1 MGVFDFLPGR
11 GGDGEGASSSEDAA
25 TNGEGTG
32 GTDRIEDLTPADFRE
47 RAETLAKRSDVPTL
61 DFTVDSLAALD
72 DLATGSVG
80 GIGEVAYGSYLGET
94 IVREYGGE
102 WTDED
107 GWQVAVALADDR
119 TTVAVFDAARMSIE
133 GDPVFS
139 KVTARLEAEGAVRMP
154 DVPGNPPDPEE
165 AAPKRDVRTDSTASD
180 AGSEPATETAVT
192 DDPAGD
198 EADGGTAR
206 DEDGGTADEDAT
218 VVTDGT
224 AEDSTAVE
232 ADAGAGDVGGPETD
246 VGADIGDDADST
258 GIDGVG
264 SDDVA
269 FGIDDGTAGD
279 DDDDTDDRTSVL
291 PFGGSSDA
299 TGSDTEDDSEAS
311 MTTDDGPSGLATDDE
326 TGASAG
332 LADEVASQVASDS
345 AVGDVAP
352 EGDEESSSDDAA
364 GIDVGA
370 SSTTTADATDESG
383 PVGSNPIENS
393 PDGDSPDGN
402 SPAGNSSADNSPT
415 GDSAAGNSPD
425 ENSPAGSDLG
435 GATSAN
441 ADAPRGDTDG
451 EDEPTAPKRY
461 VLREAA
467 EELADGWP
475 SRDLDFTPA
484 SLPRLDTFVED
495 QWDGRF
501 RASSLADRTV
511 DHEDTGDP
519 LAQLGTYYAE
529 VLVRWLDGEW
539 VATDDGEGAIEVPD
553 VGEKVERVAVFD
565 VARECLIPPSTF
577 AYRYDALVNR
587 LYADEEPVSDGRA
600 DVFDDDRASLTS
612 SDVITQFA
620 DTADEFVE
628 SWPKYP
634 LDYSPRSVRALDEI
648 AQRQTR
654 DWDPAGVPLGDGTD
668 PESLRLTARAT
679 AAGAYF
685 AAVLVRHRDAQ
696 WRIDGDD
703 VELVVARPAGE
714 RTVDPVAT
722 AADALRGRDSFL
734 DTYASLDD

>member
-11 GGDGEGASSSEDAA
+11 GGDGEGASSSEDGS
-25 TNGEGTG
+25 TDGEGAG
-32 GTDRIEDLTPADFRE
+32 GTDRIEDLTAADFRE

-72 DLATGSVG
+72 DLATGSAG

-119 TTVAVFDAARMSIE
+119 TTVAVFDAAGMSIE

-139 KVTARLEAEGAVRMP
+139 KVAARLEAEGAVRMP
-154 DVPGNPPDPEE
+154 DVPGSPPDPEE

-180 AGSEPATETAVT
+180 AGSEPATDSVVT

-198 EADGGTAR
+198 EADDSPAR
-206 DEDGGTADEDAT
+206 DEDGGTADDAT
-218 VVTDGT
+218 IEADVTV
-224 AEDSTAVE
+224 EDSAAVE
-232 ADAGAGDVGGPETD
+232 ADAGSGDVGGPETD
-246 VGADIGDDADST
+246 VGADIEDDADPT

-311 MTTDDGPSGLATDDE
+311 VTTDDGPSELATDDE

-332 LADEVASQVASDS
+332 LAEEVASQVASDS
-345 AVGDVAP
+345 AVGGVAP
-352 EGDEESSSDDAA
+352 EDDEESSGDDDAP

-370 SSTTTADATDESG
+370 SSTTTDDATDESG
-383 PVGSNPIENS
+383 PAGNSSVGNSSAGNSSVGNS
-393 PDGDSPDGN
+393 PVGN
-402 SPAGNSSADNSPT
+402 SPAGNSSA
-415 GDSAAGNSPD
+415 
-425 ENSPAGSDLG
+425 GSDLD
-435 GATSAN
+435 GAASAN
-441 ADAPRGDTDG
+441 AAAPRGDTDG

-461 VLREAA
+461 VLRETA

-484 SLPRLDTFVED
+484 SLPRLDTFVEE

-539 VATDDGEGAIEVPD
+539 IATDDGEGAIEVPD
-553 VGEKVERVAVFD
+553 VGEKVQRVAVFD

-587 LYADEEPVSDGRA
+587 LYADEEAVSDGRA

-654 DWDPAGVPLGDGTD
+654 DWDPSGVPLAEGTD

-722 AADALRGRDSFL
+722 AADALRGRGSFL
-734 DTYASLDD
+734 DTYGRLDD